1 MNAYSPISEA
11 VETNTISDMIAEWHA
26 IYGYL
31 EADTDDV
38 MPEEVSDALATHLL
52 HLESEIY
59 ETPAASADDF
69 MAKARLAF
77 NRLLDGRTV
86 HTDDGL
92 NALLA
97 DIDRLQKH
105 STESISLDG
114 SGGE

>member
-1 MNAYSPISEA
+1 MNAYSPIAEHA
-11 VETNTISDMIAEWHA
+11 ETKSISDMIAEWHT

-31 EADTDDV
+31 ESDTDDV

-52 HLESEIY
+52 DLEYEIY
-59 ETPAASADDF
+59 ETPAPSADDF

-97 DIDRLQKH
+97 DIDRLQQE
-105 STESISLDG
+105 TCF
-114 SGGE
+114 